1 VKWLPVAVLVTL
13 LAGCSSLRTAP
24 SAPPIPELASS
35 HLATVAALRNWR
47 LTARIGVQRDNQGF
61 SADLD
66 WREQDGAFDLR
77 LAAPLN
83 GGTFALAGDAD
94 AVSLRA
100 PKGEHYVADSAE
112 ALMQTHF
119 GWALPV
125 SGARHWIK
133 GIPAPES
140 TPTQEVRDAEGRW
153 TDFAQ
158 DGWRV
163 SIVDYTRVA
172 GTSLPRK
179 LFLNRDDMKVRL
191 VIKAWERD

>member
-1 VKWLPVAVLVTL
+1 MRWLLAAVLVM
-13 LAGCSSLRTAP
+13 AIGGCSGVRTAP
-24 SAPPIPELASS
+24 SAPPSPELASS
-35 HLATVAALRNWR
+35 HLATVAALRDWQ
-47 LTARIGVQRDNQGF
+47 LSARIGVQRDDQGF

-66 WREQDGAFDLR
+66 WRERDGLFELR

-94 AVSLRA
+94 AVTLRG

-112 ALMQTHF
+112 ALMETHF

-133 GIPAPES
+133 GIPAPDS

-163 SIVDYTRVA
+163 SILDYTQVT
-172 GTSLPRK
+172 GMSLPRK
-179 LFLNRDDMKVRL
+179 LFLNRDDLKVRL

>member
-1 VKWLPVAVLVTL
+1 MVALVTL
-13 LAGCSSLRTAP
+13 LGACSSLRTAP
-24 SAPPIPELASS
+24 LAPPKPELASS
-35 HLATVAALRNWR
+35 HLAAIAALRTWR
-47 LTARIGVQRDNQGF
+47 LTARIGVQRDDQGF

-66 WREQDGAFDLR
+66 WYERDGVFDLR

-83 GGTFALAGDAD
+83 GGTFALAGDAS
-94 AVSLRA
+94 AVTLRG
-100 PKGEHYVADSAE
+100 PKGEHYVADNAE
-112 ALMQTHF
+112 ALMDSHF

-133 GIPAPES
+133 GIPAPHP
-140 TPTQEVRDAEGRW
+140 TPTQEIRDAEGRW

-163 SIVDYTRVA
+163 SILDYTRVT
-172 GTSLPRK
+172 GMSLPRK
-179 LFLNRDDMKVRL
+179 LFLNRDDLKVRL